1 MMDLETLL
9 QGLNNPQRQAV
20 TTTEGRVLV
29 LAGAGSGKTKVL
41 MSRIAYLIATG
52 KTPPEKILGLT
63 FTNKAAHEMR
73 ERLALL
79 IGAGQAKRVTLCT
92 FHSFCLKW
100 LRQEAHR
107 LGFTRRFS
115 LYHEHDVRRLI
126 QQMIREELEHE
137 GQLPSIAPTL
147 ERIDKARQLGLKPRE
162 LPPSEEIWHHEFC
175 DRLFERLQQA
185 FRAYDAMDF
194 NALIEYCVDLAENN
208 EEARQSLLERFRY
221 VMIDEYQDTNPI
233 QDLLAKLL
241 AGHGNLCVVGDDD
254 QSIYG
259 WRGGQVRN
267 ILEFE
272 ADAVI
277 KLEQNYRS
285 SGLILKAANEV
296 IAKNTQRFQKTL
308 WSNHEGQDKLEVFHA
323 PGENQEAKAVVERL
337 VKLKSEK
344 GYKWRDF
351 AILYR
356 SNALARAFESALI
369 QQVWQENPEGAVDGA
384 WRRGIPYEVFGGD
397 SFYDCREVRD
407 LVAYM
412 RLVCNPKDMEAAL
425 RVINQPRRGIGE
437 ATVDALTSPIR
448 KTGGTLFEQIE
459 QSIRLGQFNHPI
471 TESLKSFAH
480 TMEMSKERFSQF
492 PLADSMRWLL
502 EVIDYEKA
510 IKEEVKS
517 ETMRELKRKNLEQL
531 IQSAQ
536 AFEKECQIER
546 PQLNGL
552 DLVTEF
558 ISSAQVD
565 PGSSFSGKNR
575 REDAVHLMTFHS
587 AKGLEFP
594 AVYLVGLE
602 DHILPH
608 ERSMQ
613 DTGLEEERRL
623 FYVALTRAKRYLTL
637 SMSTVRERYGKPQ
650 ASQPSRFLF
659 DIPQDIM
666 RITRFD
672 QK

>member
-1 MMDLETLL
+1 MTVDLENLL
-9 QGLNNPQRQAV
+9 QGLNNPQKQAV
-20 TTTEGRVLV
+20 VTTEGRVLV

-41 MSRIAYLIATG
+41 MSRIAYLIATD
-52 KTPPEKILGLT
+52 KAPPEKILGLT

-73 ERLALL
+73 ERLGAL
-79 IGAGQAKRVTLCT
+79 IGSAQAKKVTLCT
-92 FHSFCLKW
+92 FHSFCLRW
-100 LRQEAHR
+100 LRQEAYR

-126 QQMIREELEHE
+126 QQMIREELDHE

-147 ERIDKARQLGLKPRE
+147 ERIDKARQLGIKPRD
-162 LPPSEEIWHHEFC
+162 LPAVEEVWHHELC

-194 NALIEYCVDLAENN
+194 NALIEYCVELAESN
-208 EEARQSLLERFRY
+208 EEAKQSLLERYHY

-233 QDLLAKLL
+233 QDRLAKLL

-267 ILEFE
+267 ILDFE
-272 ADAVI
+272 ADHVI

-296 IAKNTQRFQKTL
+296 IAKNTERFQKTL
-308 WSNHEGQDKLEVFHA
+308 WSNQEGHEKIEVFHA
-323 PGENQEAKAVVERL
+323 PCENQEAKAVIERL
-337 VKLKSEK
+337 VALKNEQ
-344 GYKWRDF
+344 GFKWKDF

-369 QQVWQENPEGAVDGA
+369 QQVWQDKDEQ

-407 LVAYM
+407 LVAYL
-412 RLVCNPKDMEAAL
+412 RLICNPKDMEAAL
-425 RVINQPRRGIGE
+425 RIINQPRRGIGE
-437 ATVDALTSPIR
+437 ATVDALTQPIR
-448 KTGGTLFEQIE
+448 KEGGTLYDQIQLAIE
-459 QSIRLGQFNHPI
+459 TSRFNQPI
-471 TESLKSFAH
+471 TESLKSFSGIIEKAR
-480 TMEMSKERFSQF
+480 ERFSQF
-492 PLADSMRWLL
+492 PLSDSIRWLL
-502 EVIDYEKA
+502 QVIDYEKA

-517 ETMRELKRKNLEQL
+517 ETMRDLKRKNLEQL
-531 IQSAQ
+531 IQSAKN
-536 AFEKECQIER
+536 FEGERKEHYEG
-546 PQLNGL
+546 LDSL
-552 DLVTEF
+552 DLVSEF
-558 ISSAQVD
+558 IASSELE
-565 PGSSFSGKNR
+565 PSSSFGGKNR

-623 FYVALTRAKRYLTL
+623 FYVALTRAKRHLTL
-637 SMSTVRERYGKPQ
+637 SMSTVRERYGKAQ